1 MPHLLA
7 PGTDVAGYRIESLL
21 GEGATGSVHLARD
34 ADGRAV
40 ALKVLDPALAA
51 DSRFRER
58 FLRES
63 NIAALLEH
71 PSVVP
76 VLDAGEHEG
85 LLYIA
90 MEWVDGEDLRALLRR
105 EGALEPERAVA
116 LVEDVGAGLDVAHAA
131 GLVHR
136 DVKPANI
143 LVTGERARLCDFGLA
158 RHTASADSL
167 TGDRTLVGTVAYIAP
182 EQIEGAGVD
191 ARSDVYSLGCV
202 LFECL
207 TGEPP
212 YDRDSELAVLYA
224 HLNEPPPRPS
234 ARRPELPPAFDDVV
248 AAALSKAPAE
258 RPASGG
264 DLARA
269 ARAALHGEALRHR
282 GGRRRLVALAA
293 AGVIAG
299 VTAAVVL
306 VSGGADN
313 APARPSVAARA
324 PCARRRGRAQRPPHQ
339 PGIAPGPAR
348 RGGVGRGVHVG
359 VARRSTPRGQG
370 RRSQP
375 QGVGLGEAPVRRR
388 EHRGGRGRAV
398 GDRGCR
404 AAGRS
409 GRRPQ
414 RARGADVP
422 GRARSRAR
430 RAAGGRLAIAV
441 ARPRPGGAPRRPAV
455 RARARARV
463 DTGRGHDRARR
474 RRRGLGRQRRGRP
487 RRQDRSRDRAT
498 SSRATGST
506 ASRRTSPSGAASPG
520 SPSCPTTWSSS

>member
-21 GEGATGSVHLARD
+21 GEGATGAVHLARD
-34 ADGRAV
+34 AGGRAV

-51 DSRFRER
+51 DSRFRKR

-63 NIAALLEH
+63 RVAALLEH

-90 MEWVDGEDLRALLRR
+90 MEWVDGVDLRALLRR

-116 LVEDVGAGLDVAHAA
+116 LVEHVGAGLDVAHAA

-167 TGDRTLVGTVAYIAP
+167 TGERTLVGTVAYIAP

-234 ARRPELPPAFDDVV
+234 ARRPELPPALDDVV
-248 AAALSKAPAE
+248 AAALSRRRPSAP
-258 RPASGG
+258 
-264 DLARA
+264 RA
-269 ARAALHGEALRHR
+269 AASSPAPRARPCTA
-282 GGRRRLVALAA
+282 RRCGIAEAA
-293 AGVIAG
+293 AGW
-299 VTAAVVL
+299 
-306 VSGGADN
+306 S
-313 APARPSVAARA
+313 
-324 PCARRRGRAQRPPHQ
+324 
-339 PGIAPGPAR
+339 
-348 RGGVGRGVHVG
+348 
-359 VARRSTPRGQG
+359 RSPRQG
-370 RRSQP
+370 
-375 QGVGLGEAPVRRR
+375 
-388 EHRGGRGRAV
+388 
-398 GDRGCR
+398 
-404 AAGRS
+404 
-409 GRRPQ
+409 
-414 RARGADVP
+414 
-422 GRARSRAR
+422 
-430 RAAGGRLAIAV
+430 
-441 ARPRPGGAPRRPAV
+441 
-455 RARARARV
+455 
-463 DTGRGHDRARR
+463 
-474 RRRGLGRQRRGRP
+474 
-487 RRQDRSRDRAT
+487 
-498 SSRATGST
+498 
-506 ASRRTSPSGAASPG
+506 
-520 SPSCPTTWSSS
+520 